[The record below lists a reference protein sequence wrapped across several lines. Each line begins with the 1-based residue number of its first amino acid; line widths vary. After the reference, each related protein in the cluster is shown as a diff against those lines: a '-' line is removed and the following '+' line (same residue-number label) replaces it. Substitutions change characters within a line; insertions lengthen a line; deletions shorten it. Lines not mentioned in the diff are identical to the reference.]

1 MLKSPFTHVKH
12 FQGGTMRKA
21 TARLTLRFT
30 PGQLE
35 QVHEA
40 IRWTDE
46 PWRGISFY
54 VRRVILEWA
63 GMRHVA
69 RQAAKKKKRVAA

>member
-1 MLKSPFTHVKH
+1 
-12 FQGGTMRKA
+12 MRNA

-30 PGQLE
+30 PDQLE
-35 QVHEA
+35 QIHKA

-46 PWRGISFY
+46 PWRGMSFH
-54 VRRVILEWA
+54 VRQVLLEWA
-63 GMRHVA
+63 RMRPQA

>member
-1 MLKSPFTHVKH
+1 
-12 FQGGTMRKA
+12 MRNA

-30 PGQLE
+30 PDQLE
-35 QVHEA
+35 RVHDR

-46 PWRGISFY
+46 PWRGMSFH
-54 VRRVILEWA
+54 VRQVILEWA
-63 GMRHVA
+63 GMRGA

>member
-1 MLKSPFTHVKH
+1 
-12 FQGGTMRKA
+12 MRKA

-46 PWRGISFY
+46 PWRGMSFH
-54 VRRVILEWA
+54 VRQVILEWA
-63 GMRHVA
+63 GTRGVRRA
-69 RQAAKKKKRVAA
+69 QQKKKRTA